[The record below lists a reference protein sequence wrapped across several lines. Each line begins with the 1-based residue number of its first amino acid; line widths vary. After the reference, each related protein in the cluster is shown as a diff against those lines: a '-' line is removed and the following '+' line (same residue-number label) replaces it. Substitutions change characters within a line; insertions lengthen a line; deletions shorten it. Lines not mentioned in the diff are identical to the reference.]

1 METFVAA
8 IIKALPD
15 AIATAIVTVLLTGVI
30 LFVFQKQIEALFARQ
45 MEKFRAKLQYENFE
59 HQTKFSKTYQNRV
72 ETLANLYQRFIIYK
86 ADFNHMVHEAS
97 KLGYSPEKISS
108 TVSAM
113 IVENRQKYEEFRM
126 HFENNRL
133 YLPDNI
139 CTAIQ
144 DLLVRHDLMYMAIH
158 MFSDNRPE
166 GFIKVGNDAIKALGF
181 DVNVESD
188 FERPEFLS
196 LIWQMDKEVYTQAE
210 RLEKLY
216 KSVAEAK

>member
-1 METFVAA
+1 MDAFIAA

-15 AIATAIVTVLLTGVI
+15 AIATAIVTVLLTGGI
-30 LFVFQKQIEALFARQ
+30 LFVFQKQIESLFARQ

-59 HQTKFSKTYQNRV
+59 QQTKFSRTYQNRV

-86 ADFNHMVHEAS
+86 TDFNHMVHEAS
-97 KLGYSPEKISS
+97 QLGHSPESIST

-113 IVENRQKYEEFRM
+113 IMENRGKYEEFRM
-126 HFENNRL
+126 YFENNRL

-139 CTAIQ
+139 STAIR
-144 DLLVRHDLMYMAIH
+144 DLLLRHDLMYLAIH
-158 MFSDNRPE
+158 MFSDDRPE
-166 GFIKVGNDAIKALGF
+166 SFIKVGNSAIKALGF
-181 DVNVESD
+181 EVNVESD

-210 RLEKLY
+210 RLERLY
-216 KSVAEAK
+216 KSVAEAQ